1 MILPLSTAETITP
14 PDFASEKWWF
24 EFESYILPAVLS
36 ASPKLMTAI
45 FAQLLSAC
53 VLCGKSCKVILNI

>member
-1 MILPLSTAETITP
+1 MILLFPTAETITI
-14 PDFASEKWWF
+14 PDFASQKRWF

-45 FAQLLSAC
+45 FTQLLSAC